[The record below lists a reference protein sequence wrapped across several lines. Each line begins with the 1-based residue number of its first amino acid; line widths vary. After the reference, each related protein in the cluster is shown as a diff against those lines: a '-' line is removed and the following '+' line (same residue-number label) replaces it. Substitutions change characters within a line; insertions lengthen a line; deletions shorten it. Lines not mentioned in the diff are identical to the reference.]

1 VRSGR
6 HAAGALD
13 AAVLRLKRVGRDAV
27 SAVGGLAWACLDR
40 LGTPLAAGAKASA
53 AVLKVF

>member
-13 AAVLRLKRVGRDAV
+13 AAVLRLKRAGRDAA
-27 SAVGGLAWACLDR
+27 SAVGMGRFGVGLSRPPRD
-40 LGTPLAAGAKASA
+40 AARGGSQGVRRGA
-53 AVLKVF
+53 